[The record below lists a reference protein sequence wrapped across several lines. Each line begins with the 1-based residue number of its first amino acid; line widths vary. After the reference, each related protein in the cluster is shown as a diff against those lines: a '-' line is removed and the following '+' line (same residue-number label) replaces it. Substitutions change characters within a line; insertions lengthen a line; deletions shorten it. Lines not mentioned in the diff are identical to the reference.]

1 MSENNISIDKVT
13 IVEKTSYDSFILDQI
28 VTVHMKAFTGFF
40 LTSLGKGFLKQL
52 YKGFNSHQKS
62 GLIVAVQND
71 EIIGFLA
78 YSEDLGAF
86 YKYLIR
92 KRIIF
97 FAWYSFCAAI
107 KKPSIIMKLLSAFL
121 KPRESKR
128 DEKYIQISSI
138 GVLPQKKGHNIG
150 SNLIDQLKEKYDSN
164 KFDYIKLETDAVN
177 NESVNSFY
185 VKNGFQVYQSFAT
198 PEGRLMNEYRWN
210 E

>member
-1 MSENNISIDKVT
+1 MPKNNISINE
-13 IVEKTSYDSFILDQI
+13 IIIIEKPSYDNFIIEQI
-28 VTVHMKAFTGFF
+28 VSIHMKAFTGFF

-78 YSEDLGAF
+78 YSEDLSTF
-86 YKYLIR
+86 YKYLMR

-138 GVLPQKKGHNIG
+138 GVLPQMEGHNIG

-177 NESVNSFY
+177 NKRVNSFY
-185 VKNGFQVYQSFAT
+185 VKNGFQIYQSFAT
-198 PEGRLMNEYRWN
+198 SEGRLMNEYRWN
-210 E
+210 